1 MSQRVEL
8 PKGCYGLDVPGGGKY
23 NATRSGG
30 SVTVSDRD
38 AAKIKKANGQ
48 SGMLSAGTALTIGT
62 RTGKRC
68 NDDNDRGC
76 GFLAQGWSISC
87 PRCGSTVTEE

>member
-23 NATRSGG
+23 DATRTGG

-38 AAKIKKANGQ
+38 AALINRANGQ
-48 SGMLSAGTALTIGT
+48 SGMLKAATALTIGT
-62 RTGKRC
+62 KRGKRC
-68 NDDNDRGC
+68 AC
-76 GFLAQGWSISC
+76 SFLAQSWATSC
-87 PRCGSTVTEE
+87 PRCGGTELTEE